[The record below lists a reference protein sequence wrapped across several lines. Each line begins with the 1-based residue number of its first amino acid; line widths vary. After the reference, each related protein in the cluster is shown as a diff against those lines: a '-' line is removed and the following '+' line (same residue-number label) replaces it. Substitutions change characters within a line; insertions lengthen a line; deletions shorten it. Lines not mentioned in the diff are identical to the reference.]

1 MRAPAS
7 FIATLFAVLAL
18 PLADAAHSQ
27 PSPSI
32 ELPEPDR
39 VGTMPVESALQQ
51 RRSVRTYE
59 REAMTLD
66 EVSQLLWA
74 AQGVTREE
82 GYRTAPSAGALYPLE
97 VYVVAGQVEGLDEG
111 VYRYRPEDHTL
122 RATASGD
129 RREDLARAALDQT
142 WVRAGAV
149 AIVITAVYERTKRK
163 YGNRGVRYARMEA
176 GHAAQN
182 IYLQATTLTLGT
194 VLVGAFDD
202 DAVRALMNVADDEA
216 PLAIMPVGRMQR

>member
-1 MRAPAS
+1 
-7 FIATLFAVLAL
+7 
-18 PLADAAHSQ
+18 
-27 PSPSI
+27 
-32 ELPEPDR
+32 
-39 VGTMPVESALQQ
+39 MPVESALQQ

-202 DAVRALMNVADDEA
+202 DAVRALMNVADDET